1 MFHLLLAIIYLSFIS
16 LGLPDALLGAAW
28 PTMYQEFQVPVS
40 YAGAISMIISCG
52 TIFSS
57 LQSDRLTKR
66 FGPGKITAA
75 SVALTA
81 VALFGF
87 SISHSYWMLCLW
99 AIPYGLGAGS
109 VDASLNNYVALH
121 YESHHMSWL
130 HCMWGLGASIGPYIM
145 SYALTGGMGWNT
157 GYRYI
162 SVMQAVL
169 TAIIIFSLPIWKNRP
184 AAATNTDDTDSPTP
198 SSPAKALTIPQILAI
213 PGAKAVLI
221 MFFCYCALES
231 TAGLWASSF
240 LVLYHHLDAE
250 TAASFASLF
259 YIGITVG
266 RGINGFIAMKL
277 KDTQMIRMGQAI
289 IAAGIVLML
298 LPLGEITALIGLV
311 TIGLGCA
318 PVYPCV
324 IHSTPE
330 HFGPE
335 KSQALIG
342 VQMACAY
349 IGSLSMPPIFGL
361 IANHISV
368 ALYPAYLLL
377 ILALMFAMHELLIKQ
392 TSHS

>member
-1 MFHLLLAIIYLSFIS
+1 
-16 LGLPDALLGAAW
+16 
-28 PTMYQEFQVPVS
+28 
-40 YAGAISMIISCG
+40 
-52 TIFSS
+52 
-57 LQSDRLTKR
+57 
-66 FGPGKITAA
+66 
-75 SVALTA
+75 
-81 VALFGF
+81 
-87 SISHSYWMLCLW
+87 
-99 AIPYGLGAGS
+99 
-109 VDASLNNYVALH
+109 
-121 YESHHMSWL
+121 
-130 HCMWGLGASIGPYIM
+130 MWGLGASVGPYIM

-349 IGSLSMPPIFGL
+349 VGSLSMPPIFGL